1 MPPADDEGLLAA
13 VSTAVEEARPADVR
27 ADDAAVP
34 DDPAPSAPEP
44 EPTPDPG
51 QSAAPAP
58 AGDGTQPTDPDPN
71 ADRGDGRNAHG
82 RFVKKQG
89 ETDQAFEQRKAAA
102 PAAPADPV
110 APPKKLD
117 HVNDPIPEGLK
128 GKTRE
133 RIEYLTSS
141 VKSVTAERDTARQQ
155 LDTFTQAIRETNA
168 PPEVFARHVEVLRL
182 MNSADPA
189 EQAQAVKFLRA
200 AADNLAGAI
209 GEDVPGKNPLEGHQD
224 LIDDVEDGD
233 LSRERAIE
241 IARARNKEKAAGDR
255 NGRATQQ
262 TEAKRVYEAQAE
274 TARVELNALGI
285 ELARQDPTGFGWK
298 TALIKP
304 EAIRLKNS
312 IPPTQWVAW
321 YKQKYAS
328 YEGLAPRAAAP
339 SVGDGGRQRVPA
351 GTGQR
356 QPMRPRQGAGG
367 APFAEP
373 KSLAEA
379 VEFGIANANR
389 R

>member
-255 NGRATQQ
+255 NGRDRQQ
-262 TEAKRVYEAQAE
+262 TEQQRTHEAAIE
-274 TARVELNALGI
+274 SARVELNTLGTD
-285 ELARQDPTGFGWK
+285 LKRTDPGGYAWK
-298 TALIKP
+298 TA
-304 EAIRLKNS
+304 RLVPKVREMVRDL
-312 IPPTQWVAW
+312 PPSKWAAH
-321 YKQKYAS
+321 YKQQYALF
-328 YEGLAPRAAAP
+328 EGMPAPVT
-339 SVGDGGRQRVPA
+339 VGTGQRVPA
-351 GTGQR
+351 GTGAR

-379 VEFGIANANR
+379 IDLGIANANR